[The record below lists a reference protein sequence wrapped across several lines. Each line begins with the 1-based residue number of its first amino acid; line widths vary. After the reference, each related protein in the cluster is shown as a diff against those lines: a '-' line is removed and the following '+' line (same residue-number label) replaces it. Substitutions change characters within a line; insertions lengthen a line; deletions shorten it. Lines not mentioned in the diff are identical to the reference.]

1 MIDDYSGLNFL
12 IADIKDYL
20 IMSSDWNT
28 VTVIGNRKGGN
39 TGNVSKERQ
48 LNLARR
54 QGAAIAT
61 ESKYEILNSYWLK

>member
-1 MIDDYSGLNFL
+1 
-12 IADIKDYL
+12 
-20 IMSSDWNT
+20 MSSDWNT

-61 ESKYEILNSYWLK
+61 ESKYEILNSDWLT